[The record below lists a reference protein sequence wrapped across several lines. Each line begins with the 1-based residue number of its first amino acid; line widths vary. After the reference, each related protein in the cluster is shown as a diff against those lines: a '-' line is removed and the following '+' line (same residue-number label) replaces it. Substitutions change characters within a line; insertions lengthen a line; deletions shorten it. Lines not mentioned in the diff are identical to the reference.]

1 MQAETMQDGE
11 AAMCKRALMDM
22 GSAKSFVESRVAG
35 LERKFEGDE
44 VWLRLKVFLMIL
56 TGCSIH
62 M

>member
-1 MQAETMQDGE
+1 MQDGE
-11 AAMCKRALMDM
+11 AAMYKRALMDM

-35 LERKFEGDE
+35 LERKSDEGDE
-44 VWLRLKVFLMIL
+44 VWLKLKVFLMIP